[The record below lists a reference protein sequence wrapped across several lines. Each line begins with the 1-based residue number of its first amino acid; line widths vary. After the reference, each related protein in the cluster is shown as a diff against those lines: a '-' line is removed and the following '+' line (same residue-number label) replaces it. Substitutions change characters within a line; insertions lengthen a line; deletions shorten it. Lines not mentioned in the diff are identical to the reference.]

1 MNAIRLTIDN
11 SPSLPPWSSPNGEH
25 ITESIPLL
33 DQPLSSPSA
42 RRSYFSNKEN
52 REQLKIT
59 EDQVWD
65 LDFFNAYI
73 DFDKF
78 AVKLPGFE
86 IGVMKYW
93 DGQVSYARAFGG
105 GPSPKGSERRVHI
118 NKLECVLSIYEHESI

>member
-1 MNAIRLTIDN
+1 MAIA
-11 SPSLPPWSSPNGEH
+11 SPNGEH

-33 DQPLSSPSA
+33 DQLPSSPSA

-65 LDFFNAYI
+65 LDFFNAYV

-93 DGQVSYARAFGG
+93 DGQVSLC
-105 GPSPKGSERRVHI
+105 SCLKGKRRLLDCV
-118 NKLECVLSIYEHESI
+118 KGECI